1 MLNPF
6 TDPLES
12 GANPLALAKFI
23 NHLSARRAGPLGMKP
38 WAFSPQ
44 ELTSM
49 MEESH
54 LHYRLFT
61 LPKKA
66 GGSRKIHAPKP
77 ALKMVQWALAPFFRT
92 LFTPAACSFGFE
104 RGRGIVENARVHVG
118 QDWVLNADIRD
129 FFPSISTARLQ
140 GLFLSDWGPRMSVY
154 MAQCFARLVTHQG
167 RLPQGAPS
175 SPVLTNLV
183 AADLDIRLQGLA
195 LHFGCRYS
203 RYVDDITFSSSGQN
217 ALHEVMP
224 RLFRIVASEGF
235 ELNPEK
241 TRLQSA
247 SMRQGVTGLVL
258 TSAKSDVAPCVSV
271 PREFRRHTRS
281 MLYAWRAN
289 GLIEVSR
296 RSGQTPQE
304 FARSA
309 EGRIA
314 HICHVR
320 QSPEAKRFHAELARL
335 LQRDAGAL
343 DGSAGPLD
351 ESAGPSGLTV

>member
-6 TDPLES
+6 TDSLES

-38 WAFSPQ
+38 WAFSPR

-54 LHYRLFT
+54 LHYRPFT

-66 GGSRKIHAPKP
+66 GGTRKIHAPEP
-77 ALKMVQWALAPFFRT
+77 ALKMVQWSLAPFFRT

-140 GLFLSDWGPRMSVY
+140 GLFLSDWGPQMSVY
-154 MAQCFARLVTHQG
+154 MAQCLARLVTHQG

-217 ALHEVMP
+217 ALEEVMP
-224 RLFRIVASEGF
+224 RLQRIVESEGF
-235 ELNPEK
+235 GLNPQK
-241 TRLQSA
+241 TRVQPA

-258 TSAKSDVAPCVSV
+258 TSRKSGVNPAVSA
-271 PREFRRHTRS
+271 PREFRRQTRS
-281 MLYAWRAN
+281 MLHAWRVK
-289 GLIEVSR
+289 GLAPAAECMSQ
-296 RSGQTPQE
+296 SPND
-304 FARSA
+304 FARSL

-320 QSPEAKRFHAELARL
+320 RSPEAIRMKEEFGRL
-335 LQRDAGAL
+335 MAGAC
-343 DGSAGPLD
+343 A
-351 ESAGPSGLTV
+351 